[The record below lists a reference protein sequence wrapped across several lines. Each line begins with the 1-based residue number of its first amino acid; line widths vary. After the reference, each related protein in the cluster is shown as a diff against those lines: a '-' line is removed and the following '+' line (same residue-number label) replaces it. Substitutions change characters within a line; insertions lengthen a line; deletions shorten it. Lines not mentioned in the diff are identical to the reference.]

1 MQHTS
6 LYLCLFGLYN
16 ICPSFDRIRY
26 RKYNLHID
34 KFFPGVD
41 EAREPE
47 LVVFNTDF
55 NVTFGI
61 LSSFD
66 LFFKHPAVTLIDEY
80 GLTDIIVS
88 SSLPTRLPFLA
99 GK

>member
-1 MQHTS
+1 M
-6 LYLCLFGLYN
+6 
-16 ICPSFDRIRY
+16 
-26 RKYNLHID
+26 HID
-34 KFFPGVD
+34 RFFPGVD

-47 LVVFNTDF
+47 LVIFGTDF

-66 LFFKHPAVTLIDEY
+66 LFFKHPAATLIEKHDI
-80 GLTDIIVS
+80 TDIVVP

-99 GK
+99 GNYDQHEIQ